1 MVKRTEN
8 KIIKAIKKV
17 RELFNLMRLEIIF
30 HEKKQKR
37 SEKNC
42 IKRKL
47 SIKYYQKKTI

>member
-17 RELFNLMRLEIIF
+17 RELMRLEIIF